1 MDPITLRAVERILA
15 VLIGGLAIVLGYR
28 LFLAL
33 PQQRD
38 SSGTIR
44 LPWNVTVMLGR
55 VGPGVFFALFGA
67 AVVGFSL
74 HAAVHIEQ
82 GGDRSGARP
91 AVADYRG
98 FAPAAPSE
106 SGALASRRLAAQMQV
121 EYLNTLPGLL
131 RGDLREDERKAAWRG
146 LGWAKLAIMEPLW
159 DANWGDLTRFKDW
172 AEGDSTAPPPP
183 GLEDAAAFFTAGR
196 GDDKRRSAERDP
208 GQ

>member
-1 MDPITLRAVERILA
+1 
-15 VLIGGLAIVLGYR
+15 VLGYR

-82 GGDRSGARP
+82 GGDSSAGRA
-91 AVADYRG
+91 AVSDYRR
-98 FAPAAPSE
+98 FAAAPAD
-106 SGALASRRLAAQMQV
+106 SGALASRRLAAQVRV
-121 EYLNTLPGLL
+121 EYLNKLPDLL
-131 RGDLREDERKAAWRG
+131 RGDLSEDERKAAARV
-146 LGWAKLAIMEPLW
+146 LAWAKLAVMEPLW
-159 DANWGDLTRFKDW
+159 DRDWGDQARFKDW
-172 AEGDSTAPPPP
+172 AESDATGPVPP
-183 GLEDAAAFFTAGR
+183 GLEDAAAFFTAGQP
-196 GDDKRRSAERDP
+196 D
-208 GQ
+208 GQQGSTKGGVGQ

>member
-1 MDPITLRAVERILA
+1 MDPIMLRAVERILA

-28 LFLAL
+28 LFIAL

-44 LPWNVTVMLGR
+44 LPWNITVMLGR

-74 HAAVHIEQ
+74 QAAVHIEQ
-82 GGDRSGARP
+82 SGDRSGGRP

-98 FAPAAPSE
+98 VAPAGPDA

-131 RGDLREDERKAAWRG
+131 RGDLSEDERRAAGRV
-146 LGWAKLAIMEPLW
+146 LAWAKLAIMEPLW
-159 DANWGDLTRFKDW
+159 DSDWGDLARFKDW
-172 AEGDSTAPPPP
+172 AEGDSTAPAPP
-183 GLEDAAAFFTAGR
+183 GLEDAAAFFTAGQGR
-196 GDDKRRSAERDP
+196 GKRRSAEGGTR
-208 GQ
+208 Q

>member
-55 VGPGVFFALFGA
+55 VGPGALFGA

-131 RGDLREDERKAAWRG
+131 RGDLSEDERKAAWRG

>member
-1 MDPITLRAVERILA
+1 MDPIILRAVERILA
-15 VLIGGLAIVLGYR
+15 VLIGGLSIVLGYR

-74 HAAVHIEQ
+74 QAAVHIEQ
-82 GGDRSGARP
+82 SGDRSGARP

-98 FAPAAPSE
+98 LAPAAPDS
-106 SGALASRRLAAQMQV
+106 SGALATRRLAAQIQV

-131 RGDLREDERKAAWRG
+131 RGDLGEDERRAAGRVLAWT
-146 LGWAKLAIMEPLW
+146 KLAIMEPLW
-159 DANWGDLTRFKDW
+159 DSDWGDLPRFRDW
-172 AEGDSTAPPPP
+172 AEGDSTRPAPP
-183 GLEDAAAFFTAGR
+183 GLEDAAAFFSAGQ
-196 GDDKRRSAERDP
+196 GDGKRRSTERGT